1 MADKLSGLEFD
12 FSKAYTFEAE
22 VVTAGDG
29 LFGLPAARFREFGA
43 GPCGVMVTTP
53 EGEYLFLG
61 FFEELTE
68 QVSGAVVDLPGS
80 TAVGDRVRVAIA
92 QPTM

>member
-12 FSKAYTFEAE
+12 FSKASTFEAE
-22 VVTAGDG
+22 VVTASGG
-29 LFGLPAARFREFGA
+29 LFGLPAALFREFGA

-53 EGEYLFLG
+53 EGAYLFLG

-68 QVSGAVVDLPGS
+68 LVSGAVVDLSGS
-80 TAVGDRVRVAIA
+80 AAVGERVRVAIA
-92 QPTM
+92 RPAM